1 VRYKPPVKEEPVRA
15 RPDESY
21 KCEYIIAEK
30 APKKRLIDESVDL
43 RDNDDAEIITCNRK
57 DPQA

>member
-1 VRYKPPVKEEPVRA
+1 MRRQSPVKADPVRA
-15 RPDESY
+15 RPDEDY

-30 APKKRLIDESVDL
+30 AQKKRLIDESVDL
-43 RDNDDAEIITCNRK
+43 RDNEDAEIITCNRK